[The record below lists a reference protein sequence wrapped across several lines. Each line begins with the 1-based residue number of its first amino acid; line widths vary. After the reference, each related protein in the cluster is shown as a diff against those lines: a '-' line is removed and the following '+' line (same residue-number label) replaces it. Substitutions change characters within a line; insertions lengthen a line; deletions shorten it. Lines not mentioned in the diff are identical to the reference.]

1 MRVFDSES
9 FSRAK
14 QAQHSR
20 VKGDYQLFS
29 FQELAPYRI
38 NCLGINAS
46 FLHSTPLEISEAVD
60 RKG

>member
-29 FQELAPYRI
+29 F
-38 NCLGINAS
+38 
-46 FLHSTPLEISEAVD
+46 
-60 RKG
+60 